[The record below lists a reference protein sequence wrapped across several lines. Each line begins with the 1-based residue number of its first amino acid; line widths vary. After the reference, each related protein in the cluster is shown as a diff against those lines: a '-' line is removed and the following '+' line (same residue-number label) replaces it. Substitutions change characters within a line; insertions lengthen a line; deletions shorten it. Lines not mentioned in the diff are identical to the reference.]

1 MAIDPKTVAHV
12 ATLARIKVTEAEM
25 SALAGELS
33 GILQWIEQLDAVDT
47 KDVEPVA
54 SVVDAVL
61 PWRADAVTD
70 GGYPEKVLA
79 NAPLAAPGFFAVPK
93 VVE

>member
-1 MAIDPKTVAHV
+1 MAIDPKTVANI
-12 ATLARIKVTEAEM
+12 ATLARIKVTEEEKA
-25 SALAGELS
+25 ALAGELS
-33 GILQWIEQLDAVDT
+33 GILGWIEQLDEVDT
-47 KDVEPVA
+47 QGVEPIA

-61 PWRADAVTD
+61 PWRKDVVAD

-79 NAPLAAPGFFAVPK
+79 NAPQSVPGFYAVPK